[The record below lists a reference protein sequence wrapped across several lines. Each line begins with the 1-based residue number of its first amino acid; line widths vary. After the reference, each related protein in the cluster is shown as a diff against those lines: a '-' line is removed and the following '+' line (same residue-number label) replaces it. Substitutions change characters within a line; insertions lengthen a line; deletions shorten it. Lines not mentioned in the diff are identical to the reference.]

1 MKVAVALA
9 FAAATGMALLGC
21 SKQLPAADLPTLPMP
36 AGQVIPALSK
46 AGFDCHLN
54 YGDSPFYVCRDAGM
68 SAEPFTPFISVDIAN
83 GIDATSS
90 VSCFDGENPTV
101 DEYPGLAYPV
111 VLAKDFEAAWVPSN
125 DQMGD
130 AAAVAAVVKEAQA
143 PMAHVAEVLGLE
155 ATTIAAACGLDV
167 STAMPSSSKAQ

>member
-1 MKVAVALA
+1 VKVVLALA
-9 FAAATGMALLGC
+9 LTLATGLGVLGC
-21 SKQLPAADLPTLPMP
+21 SKQMPAADLPALPMP
-36 AGQVIPALSK
+36 AGQVIPALTK

-54 YGDSPFYVCRDAGM
+54 DGDSPFYVCRDAGM

-83 GIDATSS
+83 GINATSA
-90 VSCFDGENPTV
+90 VSCFDGDTPTV

-130 AAAVAAVVKEAQA
+130 AAAVAAVVKEAQG
-143 PMAHVAEVLGLE
+143 PMAHVAQVLGLE
-155 ATTIAAACGLDV
+155 STTIAAACGLDV
-167 STAMPSSSKAQ
+167 TAPTPS

>member
-9 FAAATGMALLGC
+9 LAAATGLALLGC

-36 AGQVIPALSK
+36 AGQVIPALTK

-54 YGDSPFYVCRDAGM
+54 DGDSPFYVCRDAGM
-68 SAEPFTPFISVDIAN
+68 SNEPFTPFISVDIAN

-101 DEYPGLAYPV
+101 AEYPGLAYPV

-143 PMAHVAEVLGLE
+143 PMARVAEVLGLE
-155 ATTIAAACGLDV
+155 STTIAAACGLDV
-167 STAMPSSSKAQ
+167 AMATPSSTNSK